1 MRRPTR
7 GRGALAAIAL
17 VALAAVLVVESA
29 VVATG
34 EETQRCR
41 GELATIVGT
50 SGDDVLRGTEERD
63 VIWAGP
69 GDDTVYGG
77 RGSDVICGGPG
88 SDLLRGGRGNDT
100 ILGGP
105 GDEDRVYGDLGD
117 DKLTGGPG
125 DRDEVGGGLGI
136 DLVNG
141 GPGDED
147 LVHGDYGWDRM
158 DGGPGRGDIASFATN
173 VAGGRDAGVW
183 ASLRAG
189 KARGDGRDKLFRFD
203 AIEGSAFGDTL
214 IGDGGANLLDGG
226 AGDDILRG
234 GGGQDTLIG
243 GKGSDRCV
251 GGPARESCG
260 RERPLRASAYVE
272 IARAPG
278 GGGGMAIVGGG
289 GRDEFTVAFDEDAGV
304 FSLTAAKGVALG
316 EGCTRPG
323 ADVTQASCDP
333 EGPARWLMV
342 DLGPGNDSLRLQ
354 GSFEEVGFV
363 RLAGGRG
370 NDTIH
375 GSPEDDLIEAGPG
388 SDRLYG
394 GAGEDGLIGGLP
406 GPTFLYGGPDG
417 DLLAAGGGCAGGA
430 IVGGPGRDNASFAE
444 TQGHP
449 GLLYISLRHGKAW
462 VDEVRRCR
470 PVRLDRS
477 VEDIEGSFDWDVLI
491 GDARDNNLLGQPG
504 RDRFYGGGGDD
515 VIDARDG
522 ERDFVI
528 QCGRKGRPEG
538 RALVDPGDP
547 APSACAIRREGKPI
561 HHLSG

>member
-1 MRRPTR
+1 VLA
-7 GRGALAAIAL
+7 ALATQA
-17 VALAAVLVVESA
+17 VAASGDEPP
-29 VVATG
+29 
-34 EETQRCR
+34 RCR
-41 GELATIVGT
+41 GEAATIVGT
-50 SGDDVLRGTEERD
+50 SDDDVLRGSEDAD

-69 GDDTVYGG
+69 GDDVVHGG
-77 RGSDVICGGPG
+77 RGSDLICGGPG
-88 SDLLRGGRGNDT
+88 ADLLHGGRGNDT

-136 DLVNG
+136 DLVSG

-173 VAGGRDAGVW
+173 VAGGRGAGVW
-183 ASLRAG
+183 ASLRTG

-203 AIEGSAFGDTL
+203 AIQGSAFADTL
-214 IGDGGANLLDGG
+214 IGDKGANLLDGG
-226 AGDDILRG
+226 AGDDTLRG
-234 GGGQDTLIG
+234 GGGGDTLVG
-243 GKGSDRCV
+243 GQGSDRCK

-260 RERPLRASAYVE
+260 REGAPRASAYAE
-272 IARAPG
+272 IARTPG
-278 GGGGMAIVGGG
+278 GGGGLAIVGGG
-289 GRDEFTVAFDEDAGV
+289 GRDQLTVAFDAAAGV
-304 FSLTAAKGVALG
+304 FSLTAARGVALG
-316 EGCTRPG
+316 EGCARPDADATR
-323 ADVTQASCDP
+323 ATCDP
-333 EGPARWLMV
+333 NGPARWLMV
-342 DLGPGNDSLRLQ
+342 DLGPGRDSLRLE
-354 GSFEEVGFV
+354 GSFDSVGFV

-370 NDTIH
+370 DDTIH

-388 SDRLYG
+388 ADRLHG

-406 GPTFLYGGPDG
+406 GPTFLHGGPDG

-449 GLLYISLRHGKAW
+449 GLLFISLRHGKAW
-462 VDEVRRCR
+462 IDEVRRCR

-477 VEDIEGSFDWDVLI
+477 IEDIEGSFDWDVLI
-491 GDARDNNLLGQPG
+491 GDRRDNNLLGQPG
-504 RDRFYGGGGDD
+504 RDRFYGGGGKD

-522 ERDFVI
+522 DRDLAI
-528 QCGRKGRPEG
+528 QCGRRGRPEG
-538 RALVDPGDP
+538 VALVDPGDP
-547 APSACAIRREGKPI
+547 APTACARRRVGRPT
-561 HHLSG
+561 HHLTG

>member
-1 MRRPTR
+1 MTSMALRRS
-7 GRGALAAIAL
+7 GGVAIGLALL
-17 VALAAVLVVESA
+17 LAAVLA
-29 VVATG
+29 AGVAAAPG
-34 EETQRCR
+34 DEPPRCR
-41 GELATIVGT
+41 GEAATIVGT
-50 SGDDVLRGTEERD
+50 SDDDLLRGTEERD

-88 SDLLRGGRGNDT
+88 ADLLRGGRGNDT

-136 DLVNG
+136 DLVSG

-158 DGGPGRGDIASFATN
+158 DGGPGRGDVASFATN
-173 VAGGRDAGVW
+173 VAGGRGAGVW

-203 AIEGSAFGDTL
+203 AIEGSAFADTL
-214 IGDGGANLLDGG
+214 IGDKGANLLDGG
-226 AGDDILRG
+226 AGDDTLRG
-234 GGGQDTLIG
+234 GGGQDTLVG
-243 GKGSDRCV
+243 GQGSDRCQ

-260 RERPLRASAYVE
+260 RERPPNASAYVE
-272 IARAPG
+272 IARTSG
-278 GGGGMAIVGGG
+278 GGGGLAIVGGG
-289 GRDEFTVAFDEDAGV
+289 GRDEFTVAFDEDAGA

-323 ADVTQASCDP
+323 ADATQASCDP
-333 EGPARWLMV
+333 DGPARWLMA
-342 DLGPGNDSLRLQ
+342 DLGPGKDSLRLE

-363 RLAGGRG
+363 RVAGGRG
-370 NDTIH
+370 DDTIH

-406 GPTFLYGGPDG
+406 GPTFLHGGPDG

-449 GLLYISLRHGKAW
+449 GLLFISLRHGKAW
-462 VDEVRRCR
+462 VDEVRGCR
-470 PVRLDRS
+470 SVRLDRS

-522 ERDFVI
+522 ERDFSI
-528 QCGRKGRPEG
+528 QCGRGGRPEG
-538 RALVDPGDP
+538 RALVDPRDP
-547 APSACAIRREGKPI
+547 APSACAIRREGRPI

>member
-1 MRRPTR
+1 MLV
-7 GRGALAAIAL
+7 LAAAF
-17 VALAAVLVVESA
+17 AARAAAAPEDDSGA
-29 VVATG
+29 P
-34 EETQRCR
+34 RCR
-41 GELATIVGT
+41 GELATIVG
-50 SGDDVLRGTEERD
+50 SAGDDVLRGTEERD
-63 VIWAGP
+63 VIWGGP
-69 GDDTVYGG
+69 GDDVIYGG
-77 RGSDVICGGPG
+77 RA
-88 SDLLRGGRGNDT
+88 SDLICAGAGTDLVYGGRGNDT
-100 ILGGP
+100 IDGGA
-105 GDEDRVYGDLGD
+105 GDEDRVYGGLGD

-173 VAGGRDAGVW
+173 VAGGRGAGVW

-203 AIEGSAFGDTL
+203 AIAGSAFADTL
-214 IGDGGANLLDGG
+214 IGDRGANLLDGG
-226 AGDDILRG
+226 PGDDELG
-234 GGGQDTLIG
+234 GGGGRDTLIG
-243 GKGSDRCV
+243 GQGSDRCK
-251 GGPARESCG
+251 GGPTRVSCG
-260 RERPLRASAYVE
+260 REEPPNASAYVE
-272 IARAPG
+272 IARTHNG
-278 GGGGMAIVGGG
+278 GGLAIVGGD
-289 GRDEFTVAFDEDAGV
+289 GRDDLTLAFDAAAGA
-304 FSLTAAKGVALG
+304 FGLTAAKGIALG

-323 ADVTQASCDP
+323 ADPTRALCRP
-333 EGPARWLMV
+333 GGPARWLMV
-342 DLGPGNDSLRLQ
+342 DLGPGNDRLRLE
-354 GSFEEVGFV
+354 GSFAAVGQV
-363 RLAGGRG
+363 RLAGGLG
-370 NDTIH
+370 DDVIH

-388 SDRLYG
+388 ADRLYG
-394 GAGEDGLIGGLP
+394 KAGEDGVIGGLP
-406 GPTFLYGGPDG
+406 GPTLLHGGADG

-449 GLLYISLRHGKAW
+449 GLLFISLRHGKAW
-462 VDEVRRCR
+462 IDAVRNCR

-491 GDARDNNLLGQPG
+491 GDERDNNLLGQPG

-522 ERDFVI
+522 GPDFAI
-528 QCGRKGRPEG
+528 QCGRRGRPEG

-547 APSACAIRREGKPI
+547 APTACAKVRQGKPT
-561 HHLSG
+561 HHLTQ